1 MICTVRGTKGRLQF
15 GTVPMSRVY
24 SSTRRKFSHLSR
36 SVMMAAAVLGTT
48 QMATAGPTVDQLSDC
63 LVKATTAADKTTVLQ
78 WTFSAL
84 AAHPDLKAFSN
95 VTPEQKTQLDQKLA
109 QVLQRVIVEQCSTQT
124 KAVIKAEGI
133 QAVGQAFQQ
142 LGQSAGQDIVKDP
155 AVRQQLQGTLR
166 YIDLN
171 KLVTTFLTP
180 DIWNKLGVLRGE

>member
-1 MICTVRGTKGRLQF
+1 MLRFYPAVRRRF
-15 GTVPMSRVY
+15 
-24 SSTRRKFSHLSR
+24 SSLGASLLLASVVLSTAQ
-36 SVMMAAAVLGTT
+36 VAN
-48 QMATAGPTVDQLSDC
+48 AGPTVDQLSDC

-78 WTFSAL
+78 WTYAAL
-84 AAHPDLKAFSN
+84 SVHPDLKAFSN
-95 VTPEQKTQLDQKLA
+95 ITSAQKDQLDQKLA

-124 KAVIKAEGI
+124 KAVIQAEGI

-142 LGQSAGQDIVKDP
+142 LGQSAGEDIVKDP

-180 DIWNKLGVLRGE
+180 DIWNKLGVLRGQ

>member
-1 MICTVRGTKGRLQF
+1 
-15 GTVPMSRVY
+15 MSRVY
-24 SSTRRKFSHLSR
+24 FSFRRKFSHLSR
-36 SVMMAAAVLGTT
+36 SVIMAAAVFGTT
-48 QMATAGPTVDQLSDC
+48 QVAMAGPTVDQLSDC

-84 AAHPDLKAFSN
+84 AEHPDLKGFSS
-95 VTPEQKTQLDQKLA
+95 VTPEQKNQLDQKLA

-124 KAVIKAEGI
+124 KAVIQAEGI

-171 KLVTTFLTP
+171 KLVMTFLTS

>member
-1 MICTVRGTKGRLQF
+1 
-15 GTVPMSRVY
+15 MSRVY

-36 SVMMAAAVLGTT
+36 SVLMAAAVLGTT

-84 AAHPDLKAFSN
+84 AAHPDLKSFSN

-180 DIWNKLGVLRGE
+180 DIWNKLGVLRGQ

>member
-1 MICTVRGTKGRLQF
+1 MVQRDRLHF
-15 GTVPMSRVY
+15 GTALMSRVY
-24 SSTRRKFSHLSR
+24 ISPRRKFSHLSR
-36 SVMMAAAVLGTT
+36 SVLMAAAVLGTT
-48 QMATAGPTVDQLSDC
+48 QVAMAGPTVDQLSDC

-78 WTFSAL
+78 WTYSAL
-84 AAHPDLKAFSN
+84 AAHPDLKTFSN

-124 KAVIKAEGI
+124 KAVIQAEGI
-133 QAVGQAFQQ
+133 QAVGEAFQQ
-142 LGQSAGQDIVKDP
+142 LGQSAGEDIVKDP

-180 DIWNKLGVLRGE
+180 DIWNKLGVVRGE